1 MIYIP
6 YIFWS
11 MATRSDIANMIYP
24 EITKTIEEYEAQYPQ
39 RSEKVVSRFGPS
51 PTGFLHIW
59 GVFASFVEQKI
70 AKQSDGIFFLRI
82 EDTDQKRLVEGS
94 IELIIKYY
102 EIFGIE
108 VDEGPFGPDHA
119 DVGNYGPYIQSKRKS
134 IYETFVKSLIERGLA
149 YPCWMSTEEI
159 DKIRD
164 IQMKSKITPGIY
176 GNYSVWRNKTPDE
189 IAAQLQVDQN
199 YIIRFRSPAD
209 LTARVVFDDLVKEKV
224 SMIDNFNDI
233 VLIKADGLPTYHLA
247 HVVDDHLMRTTHVIR
262 GEEWLTS
269 VPLHLQLFGAF
280 GFTAPQYAHLAPIL
294 KLDNG
299 NKRKLS
305 KRHDPEAD
313 VGYLFEQGF
322 SMQGI
327 IEYLLTII
335 DSSFEAW
342 QQANPDKNYRDYD
355 IALERMNKSG
365 ALFDE
370 VKLQSVNNNYLSR
383 ISTDDLYNQ
392 ALNWAEQYRPSLAI
406 IMKKDPEYT
415 KAALGIERHT
425 EKDPKRFT
433 TFQDIETQLLF
444 FYDDQ
449 REILSKEK
457 PVLPDIFTP
466 ELITSFVNQYSSQ
479 LNLDLSLE
487 DWFAQLKEIGKPLGF
502 AATNGEFKEGGYIG
516 KVWDLAMFL
525 RVQLCC
531 ATRTPD
537 LYSVMKVLWKDR
549 VIERLRS

>member
-1 MIYIP
+1 
-6 YIFWS
+6 
-11 MATRSDIANMIYP
+11 MATRSEIANMIYP
-24 EITKTIEEYEAQYPQ
+24 EITTTIEEYEAQYPQ
-39 RSEKVVSRFGPS
+39 RPEKVVSRFGPS

-59 GVFASFVEQKI
+59 GVFASFVEQKF
-70 AKQSDGIFFLRI
+70 ARQNNGIFFLRI

-94 IELIIKYY
+94 VELIIKYY
-102 EIFGIE
+102 KIFGID
-108 VDEGPFGPDHA
+108 VDEGPFGPNHA
-119 DVGNYGPYIQSKRKS
+119 DVWNYGPYMQSHRRS
-134 IYETFVKSLIERGLA
+134 IYHTFVKSLIERWLA

-164 IQMKSKITPGIY
+164 IQMRSKITPGIY
-176 GNYSVWRNKTPDE
+176 GNYSTWRNKTPDE
-189 IAAQLQVDQN
+189 IVAQLQVDQN

-233 VLIKADGLPTYHLA
+233 VLIKTDGLPTYHLA

-280 GFTAPQYAHLAPIL
+280 GFDAPQYAHLAPIL

-313 VGYLFEQGF
+313 VSFLFQQGF
-322 SMQGI
+322 AMQGI

-342 QQANPDKNYRDYD
+342 QQANPDKSYRDHD
-355 IALERMNKSG
+355 ISLERMNKSG

-392 ALNWAEQYRPSLAI
+392 SLNWAEEYSPHLASL
-406 IMKKDPEYT
+406 MKRDPEYT
-415 KAALGIERHT
+415 KSALNIERHT

-444 FYDDQ
+444 FFDDERQ
-449 REILSKEK
+449 KLNKDK

-466 ELITSFVNQYSSQ
+466 ELIASFVDQYNLQ

-487 DWFAQLKEIGKPLGF
+487 DWFAQLKEIGKSIGF
-502 AATNGEFKEGGYIG
+502 ASTNGEFKEGWYIG

-537 LYSVMKVLWKDR
+537 LYSVMKVLWKER
-549 VIERLRS
+549 VIERLRSV

>member
-1 MIYIP
+1 
-6 YIFWS
+6 
-11 MATRSDIANMIYP
+11 MATRSDIANSIFP
-24 EITKTIEEYEAQYPQ
+24 EITETIADYEAKYPQ
-39 RSEKVVSRFGPS
+39 RPEKVVSRFGPS

-59 GVFASFVEQKI
+59 WVFASFVEQKI
-70 AKQSDGIFFLRI
+70 AKQNDGVFFLRI
-82 EDTDQKRLVEGS
+82 EDTDQKRLVEWS

-102 EIFGIE
+102 HVFGIE

-119 DVGNYGPYIQSKRKS
+119 DVGNYGPYIQSKRKP
-134 IYETFVKSLIERGLA
+134 IYHAFVKSLIERGLA
-149 YPCWMSTEEI
+149 YPCWMTTEEI
-159 DKIRD
+159 DTIRE
-164 IQMKSKITPGIY
+164 IQMRSKITPGIY

-189 IAAQLQVDQN
+189 IMAQLQVDQN
-199 YIIRFRSPAD
+199 YIIRFRSAGD
-209 LTARVVFDDLVKEKV
+209 LSARVVFDDLVKEKV

-233 VLIKADGLPTYHLA
+233 VLLKTDGLPTYHLA

-262 GEEWLTS
+262 WEEWLTS

-280 GFTAPQYAHLAPIL
+280 GFQSPQYAHLAPIL

-313 VGYLFEQGF
+313 VSFLFEQGF

-327 IEYLLTII
+327 LEYLLTII
-335 DSSFEAW
+335 DSSFEAR
-342 QQANPDKNYRDYD
+342 QQANPDKDYHD
-355 IALERMNKSG
+355 YEISLDRMNKSG

-383 ISTDDLYNQ
+383 ISTEELYNQ
-392 ALNWAEQYRPSLAI
+392 ALNWAEEYRPHLAEV
-406 IMKKDPEYT
+406 MKRDSEYT

-433 TFQDIETQLLF
+433 TFQDTETQLLF
-444 FYDDQ
+444 FYDD
-449 REILSKEK
+449 EWKKLNETK
-457 PVLPDIFTP
+457 PVLPDILTP
-466 ELITSFVNQYSSQ
+466 ELIQSFVDQYSLQ

-502 AATNGEFKEGGYIG
+502 AATNGEFKEGWYIG

-537 LYSVMKVLWKDR
+537 LYSVMKVMWKDR
-549 VIERLRS
+549 VIERLRLA

>member
-1 MIYIP
+1 
-6 YIFWS
+6 
-11 MATRSDIANMIYP
+11 MATRSEIANMIYP

-51 PTGFLHIW
+51 PTGFLHIG

-70 AKQSDGIFFLRI
+70 AKQSDGIFYLRI
-82 EDTDQKRLVEGS
+82 EDTDQKRLVEWS

-102 EIFGIE
+102 KIFGIE

-119 DVGNYGPYIQSKRKS
+119 DVGNYGPYIQSQRKS
-134 IYETFVKSLIERGLA
+134 IYGTFVKSLIERGLA

-233 VLIKADGLPTYHLA
+233 VLIKWDGLPTYHLA

-280 GFTAPQYAHLAPIL
+280 GFEAPQYAHLAPIL

-313 VGYLFEQGF
+313 VSYLFQQGF
-322 SMQGI
+322 AMQGI

-342 QQANPDKNYRDYD
+342 QQANPDKNYHDYD
-355 IALERMNKSG
+355 ISLDRMNKSG

-370 VKLQSVNNNYLSR
+370 IKLQSVNNNYLSR

-392 ALNWAEQYRPSLAI
+392 ALNWAEEYRPSLAA
-406 IMKKDPEYT
+406 IMNQNPEYT
-415 KAALGIERHT
+415 KAALGIERHS

-449 REILSKEK
+449 WKILSKEK

-466 ELITSFVNQYSSQ
+466 ELIKSFVDQYSLQ

-502 AATNGEFKEGGYIG
+502 AATNGEFKEGGYIW

-537 LYSVMKVLWKDR
+537 LYSVMKVLWKER

>member
-1 MIYIP
+1 MQSHRRYIY
-6 YIFWS
+6 
-11 MATRSDIANMIYP
+11 
-24 EITKTIEEYEAQYPQ
+24 
-39 RSEKVVSRFGPS
+39 
-51 PTGFLHIW
+51 H
-59 GVFASFVEQKI
+59 
-70 AKQSDGIFFLRI
+70 
-82 EDTDQKRLVEGS
+82 
-94 IELIIKYY
+94 
-102 EIFGIE
+102 
-108 VDEGPFGPDHA
+108 
-119 DVGNYGPYIQSKRKS
+119 
-134 IYETFVKSLIERGLA
+134 TFVKSLIERGLA
-149 YPCWMSTEEI
+149 YPCWMTTEEI
-159 DKIRD
+159 DKIRE
-164 IQMKSKITPGIY
+164 IQMRSKVTPGIY

-189 IAAQLQVDQN
+189 IAAQLQVDPN

-209 LTARVVFDDLVKEKV
+209 LSARVVFDDLVKEKV

-233 VLIKADGLPTYHLA
+233 VLIKGDGLPTYHLA
-247 HVVDDHLMRTTHVIR
+247 HVTDDHLMRTTHVIR

-280 GFTAPQYAHLAPIL
+280 GFQAPQYAHLAPIL

-370 VKLQSVNNNYLSR
+370 IKLQSVNNNYLSR
-383 ISTDDLYNQ
+383 ITTDDLYNQ
-392 ALNWAEQYRPSLAI
+392 ALNWAEEYRPSLAS
-406 IMKKDPEYT
+406 IMKQDPEYT

-449 REILSKEK
+449 RQNLIKEK
-457 PVLPDIFTP
+457 PVLPEIFTP
-466 ELITSFVNQYSSQ
+466 ELIISFVNQYSSQ

-487 DWFAQLKEIGKPLGF
+487 DWFAQLKEIGKSLGF
-502 AATNGEFKEGGYIG
+502 ASTNAEFKEGGYIG
-516 KVWDLAMFL
+516 KV
-525 RVQLCC
+525 
-531 ATRTPD
+531 
-537 LYSVMKVLWKDR
+537 
-549 VIERLRS
+549 

>member
-1 MIYIP
+1 
-6 YIFWS
+6 
-11 MATRSDIANMIYP
+11 MATRTDIANIIYP

-39 RSEKVVSRFGPS
+39 RTEKVVSRFGPS
-51 PTGFLHIW
+51 PTGFLHIG

-70 AKQSDGIFFLRI
+70 AKQSDGIFYLRI

-102 EIFGIE
+102 GIFGIE

-233 VLIKADGLPTYHLA
+233 VLIKWDGLPTYHLA

-280 GFTAPQYAHLAPIL
+280 GFQAPQYAHLAPIL

-322 SMQGI
+322 AMQGI

-342 QQANPDKNYRDYD
+342 QQANPDKSYRDYD

-365 ALFDE
+365 ALFDD

-392 ALNWAEQYRPSLAI
+392 ALNWAEDYRPSLAA

-415 KAALGIERHT
+415 KAALGIERHS

-466 ELITSFVNQYSSQ
+466 ELIKSFVDQYSSQ

-487 DWFAQLKEIGKPLGF
+487 DWFAQLKEIGKSLGF
-502 AATNGEFKEGGYIG
+502 ASTNGEFKEGGYIG

-537 LYSVMKVLWKDR
+537 LYSVMKVLWKER
-549 VIERLRS
+549 VIERLRLA

>member
-1 MIYIP
+1 
-6 YIFWS
+6 
-11 MATRSDIANMIYP
+11 
-24 EITKTIEEYEAQYPQ
+24 
-39 RSEKVVSRFGPS
+39 
-51 PTGFLHIW
+51 
-59 GVFASFVEQKI
+59 
-70 AKQSDGIFFLRI
+70 
-82 EDTDQKRLVEGS
+82 
-94 IELIIKYY
+94 
-102 EIFGIE
+102 
-108 VDEGPFGPDHA
+108 
-119 DVGNYGPYIQSKRKS
+119 
-134 IYETFVKSLIERGLA
+134 
-149 YPCWMSTEEI
+149 
-159 DKIRD
+159 
-164 IQMKSKITPGIY
+164 
-176 GNYSVWRNKTPDE
+176 
-189 IAAQLQVDQN
+189 
-199 YIIRFRSPAD
+199 
-209 LTARVVFDDLVKEKV
+209 
-224 SMIDNFNDI
+224 
-233 VLIKADGLPTYHLA
+233 
-247 HVVDDHLMRTTHVIR
+247 MRTTHVIR

-280 GFTAPQYAHLAPIL
+280 GFQAPQYAHLAPIL

-322 SMQGI
+322 AMQGI

-342 QQANPDKNYRDYD
+342 QQANPDKSYRDYD

-365 ALFDE
+365 ALFDD

-392 ALNWAEQYRPSLAI
+392 ALNWAEDYRPSLAA

-415 KAALGIERHT
+415 KAALGIERHS

-466 ELITSFVNQYSSQ
+466 ELIKSFVDQYSSQ

-487 DWFAQLKEIGKPLGF
+487 DWFAQLKEIGKSLGF
-502 AATNGEFKEGGYIG
+502 ASTNGEFKEGGYIG
-516 KVWDLAMFL
+516 KV
-525 RVQLCC
+525 
-531 ATRTPD
+531 
-537 LYSVMKVLWKDR
+537 
-549 VIERLRS
+549 

>member
-1 MIYIP
+1 
-6 YIFWS
+6 

-24 EITKTIEEYEAQYPQ
+24 EITTTIQEYEAKYPQ
-39 RSEKVVSRFGPS
+39 RPEKVVSRFGPS
-51 PTGFLHIW
+51 PTWFLHIW
-59 GVFASFVEQKI
+59 GVFASFVEQRI
-70 AKQSDGIFFLRI
+70 AKQNNGVFFLRI
-82 EDTDQKRLVEGS
+82 EDTDQKRLVEWS
-94 IELIIKYY
+94 IELFIKYY
-102 EIFGIE
+102 KIFGIE
-108 VDEGPFGPDHA
+108 VDEGPFGPNHA

-134 IYETFVKSLIERGLA
+134 IYQTFVKSLIERGLA
-149 YPCWMSTEEI
+149 YPCWMSQDEI
-159 DKIRD
+159 DKIRE
-164 IQMKSKITPGIY
+164 IQMRSKVTPGIY

-189 IAAQLQVDQN
+189 ILTQLQDNQN
-199 YIIRFRSPAD
+199 YVIRFRSPAD
-209 LTARVVFDDLVKEKV
+209 LNARVVFDDLIKEKV

-233 VLIKADGLPTYHLA
+233 VLIKSDDGLPTYHLA

-269 VPLHLQLFGAF
+269 VPLHLQLFAAF
-280 GFTAPQYAHLAPIL
+280 GFEAPQYAHLAPIL

-305 KRHDPEAD
+305 KRHDPESD
-313 VGYLFEQGF
+313 VWYLFEQGF

-342 QQANPDKNYRDYD
+342 QQANPDKDYRDYD
-355 IALERMNKSG
+355 IALERMNKSW

-370 VKLQSVNNNYLSR
+370 IKLQSVNNNYLSR

-392 ALNWAEQYRPSLAI
+392 ALVWAEEYRPSLATL
-406 IMKKDPEYT
+406 MQRDPEYT
-415 KAALGIERHT
+415 KLALGIERHS

-433 TFQDIETQLLF
+433 TFQDIESQLLF
-444 FYDDQ
+444 FFDDE
-449 REILSKEK
+449 REKLNKEK

-466 ELITSFVNQYSSQ
+466 ELIVSFVNQYSLQ

-487 DWFAQLKEIGKPLGF
+487 DWFNQLKEIGKSLGF
-502 AATNGEFKEGGYIG
+502 ASTNAEFKEGWYIG

-537 LYSVMKVLWKDR
+537 LYSVMKVLGKER
-549 VIERLRS
+549 VIERLRLA